1 MKKAVFLAILFFVL
15 AAQQYTIAGINS
27 SQTANDIPLRKD
39 EIQPQP
45 RTLSTEIF
53 TACYDAQTLTINSSD
68 YAGNVQVAIT
78 GADGM
83 NCSYSVQS
91 THAEYIDISTLGGGS
106 YTLTITTSASIYTGN
121 FEL

>member
-1 MKKAVFLAILFFVL
+1 MKKAVSLPILFFVL

-45 RTLSTEIF
+45 RTPSTEIF

-68 YAGNVQVAIT
+68 YTGNVQVAIT